1 MSTNSRLYDEP
12 LNFSEMHRDRVKII
26 PKGTEKFS
34 VRVDIEGKPYII
46 ESKDLGIRKHTVIT
60 RVFCK
65 GELLSSYEADY
76 KAIIDSSNFEI
87 TLIDFIKTQQQKA
100 VENLRFDVIER
111 RKPYKDYVKDAEVL
125 IRINNEREA
134 LALLNSAAEAHPN
147 NPIITSY
154 RGLLEAV
161 VNKNYSEGIGLCK
174 YAIRAL
180 KKSSPLADSFFLPR
194 FYLNLGKACLA
205 ANQKKQ
211 AYDTFMKGLRLDG
224 KNPDFLAEL
233 EKLGRRKDPVLKF
246 LKRSN
251 PVNKYLGKL
260 RSILTSK

>member
-1 MSTNSRLYDEP
+1 
-12 LNFSEMHRDRVKII
+12 MHRDQVKII
-26 PKGTEKFS
+26 PKRTEEFS
-34 VRVDIEGKPYII
+34 VKVDIEGKTYLI
-46 ESKDLGIRKHTVIT
+46 ESQDLGIQKHTVTT

-65 GELLSSYEADY
+65 GELLSSYEGDY
-76 KAIIDSSNFEI
+76 KAIVDSPNFEI
-87 TLIDFIKTQQQKA
+87 TLINFMKTQQQKA
-100 VENLRFDVIER
+100 IRNLRFDIIER

-134 LALLNSAAEAHPN
+134 LALLNRATEDHPN
-147 NPIITSY
+147 NPIIASY
-154 RGLLEAV
+154 RGLLEAA

-180 KKSSPLADSFFLPR
+180 KESTPLADSFFLPR
-194 FYLNLGKACLA
+194 LYLNLGKACLA

-211 AYDTFMKGLRLDG
+211 AYDSFIKGLRLDS

-233 EKLGRRKDPVLKF
+233 EKLGRRKGPPVRF

-260 RSILTSK
+260 RSVITSK